1 MLSFLSV
8 DNKYCSNDNI
18 TTCME
23 NAEIGKWMTKVLF
36 ASRIALMANAS
47 I

>member
-1 MLSFLSV
+1 VLSFLSV
-8 DNKYCSNDNI
+8 YNKYCNNDNI

-23 NAEIGKWMTKVLF
+23 NAEIDAFFT
-36 ASRIALMANAS
+36 SRIARMANAS